1 MAATIAVVESTSGQ
15 LAALAKSSGLGVVGT
30 ATFGDLS
37 GLERLMRAPDVL
49 LVDVREQSALPSEIG
64 QFKRKNQRTG
74 IVLVAAQLDPTLMLD
89 AMRAGVS
96 EVVTDPVTPNDLV
109 AAIDRVVGQQT
120 PHEVGS
126 QVFAF
131 IGAKGGVGTT
141 TLAVNVATALAMEK
155 SSQVLMVDMHITGH
169 GDAGLLL
176 GVEPRFSIV
185 DALDNVGRLDGT
197 FLRGL
202 VTRAKVGLD
211 LLASP
216 DRPAIRPAEAGQ
228 IREMLERLTKQ
239 YRTIVLDIPRSDLGL
254 IDALD
259 PITSVTLVVNQELPT
274 VRRAAQVA
282 ALLRQ
287 RYGKDKVGT
296 VVTRYDARADIGQED
311 IERVVGLPVWAV
323 LPSDYRRA
331 IAAANAG
338 RPLMTENSSRLAS
351 SIKDFARK
359 IASVKQEERKP
370 AKAAGRLAGLF

>member
-1 MAATIAVVESTSGQ
+1 
-15 LAALAKSSGLGVVGT
+15 
-30 ATFGDLS
+30 
-37 GLERLMRAPDVL
+37 
-49 LVDVREQSALPSEIG
+49 
-64 QFKRKNQRTG
+64 
-74 IVLVAAQLDPTLMLD
+74 
-89 AMRAGVS
+89 
-96 EVVTDPVTPNDLV
+96 
-109 AAIDRVVGQQT
+109 
-120 PHEVGS
+120 
-126 QVFAF
+126 
-131 IGAKGGVGTT
+131 
-141 TLAVNVATALAMEK
+141 
-155 SSQVLMVDMHITGH
+155 MVDMHVTGH
-169 GDAGLLL
+169 GDAALLL
-176 GVEPRFSIV
+176 GVEPRFSVV
-185 DALDNVGRLDGT
+185 DALENVNRLDGA

-202 VTRAKVGLD
+202 VVRAKVGLD

-216 DRPAIRPAEAGQ
+216 ERPSIRAPEPAQ
-228 IREMLERLTKQ
+228 IREMLERLATQ

-254 IDALD
+254 IDALE

-351 SIKDFARK
+351 SIRDFARK
-359 IASVKQEERKP
+359 IGAVKQEERRP

>member
-1 MAATIAVVESTSGQ
+1 MAVSIAVVESTNGQ

-37 GLERLMRAPDVL
+37 GLERLLRAPDVL
-49 LVDVREQSALPSEIG
+49 LVDVRGQAALPPEIG
-64 QFKRKNQRTG
+64 GFKRKNQRTG
-74 IVLVAAQLDPTLMLD
+74 IVLVAAQLDPALMLE

-120 PHEVGS
+120 PHEAAS

-216 DRPAIRPAEAGQ
+216 DRPAIRPAESGQ
-228 IREMLERLTKQ
+228 IREMLERLTTQ